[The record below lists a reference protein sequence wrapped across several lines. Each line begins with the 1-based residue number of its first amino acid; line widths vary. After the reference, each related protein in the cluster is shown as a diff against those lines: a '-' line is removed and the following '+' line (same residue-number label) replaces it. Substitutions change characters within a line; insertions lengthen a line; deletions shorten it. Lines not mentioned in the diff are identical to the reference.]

1 MGSFHGRYT
10 NLIASTLGINDLT
23 ECDKQSLIRIIAAIY
38 NDGYNDG
45 YDGGYLQNYKDSEY
59 KSG

>member
-38 NDGYNDG
+38 NDGYDE
-45 YDGGYLQNYKDSEY
+45 GYLQNDKDSEY